1 VFLSVFGFFFT
12 VGTAKTAQALKK
24 TRLTPCRY
32 RSDVHPMKTMPILI
46 ALLLV
51 GNAFG
56 WECNVERPS
65 ELSVKLHPRPAVPGG
80 IEMAEKAAKA
90 QTPYVPTPDKPSSA
104 SSTSYSLITLPDGKT
119 ASVLTFH

>member
-1 VFLSVFGFFFT
+1 
-12 VGTAKTAQALKK
+12 
-24 TRLTPCRY
+24 
-32 RSDVHPMKTMPILI
+32 MKTMPILI

-56 WECNVERPS
+56 WEAVERS
-65 ELSVKLHPRPAVPGG
+65 DETIARLHPRPAVPGG

-90 QTPYVPTPDKPSSA
+90 QTPYVPTPEKPPSP

-119 ASVLTFH
+119 ASVLTFK